1 MGAPRACLQQLRGLR
16 GGQLA
21 SGWAQSKESQVILR
35 KMQASE
41 LVVKNEVRLPLDKLL
56 WWRRLP
62 LSKKLNTESTQI

>member
-1 MGAPRACLQQLRGLR
+1 MLAAGWAAVRSMGALRPMGAPRAYLQQLRGLR

-41 LVVKNEVRLPLDKLL
+41 LVV
-56 WWRRLP
+56 
-62 LSKKLNTESTQI
+62 